1 MMSFET
7 GSRRWLL
14 ASVTASLLLLA
25 GGCGRQ
31 SVQAQAAGEADL
43 TPAAIRAADASAR
56 NDVLLASAEPFEA
69 LTEQAFT
76 ASWPEM
82 DSLIANARAAATN
95 AKRVLPSPLDATV
108 DSQAAEIAAAR
119 KSEDRSR
126 LALASVET
134 YRRLVES
141 QDPAVLQVPV
151 AVSLLDYAGFRYDAL
166 AQAPVVDWKAMDEA
180 ARFAGH
186 QWQSLAPAMRSK
198 ALPGVMTE
206 SIAAMSLAAKRHD
219 ATFARSAAATELAL
233 VDLIEEQA
241 AAQPRPS

>member
-1 MMSFET
+1 MTSFET

-14 ASVTASLLLLA
+14 ASVAASLLFA
-25 GGCGRQ
+25 TGCGRQ
-31 SVQAQAAGEADL
+31 PPQGQAAGESDL

-76 ASWPEM
+76 ASWPQM
-82 DSLIANARAAATN
+82 DNLIADARAAATN
-95 AKRVLPSPLDATV
+95 AKRVLPSPLDAAV
-108 DSQAAEIAAAR
+108 DRQAAAIAVAR
-119 KSEDRSR
+119 RSEDRSG

-166 AQAPVVDWKAMDEA
+166 AQSRIVDWKAMDES
-180 ARFAGH
+180 ARFAGA
-186 QWQSLAPAMRSK
+186 QWQALAPAMRSK

-206 SIAAMSLAAKRHD
+206 SIAAMSLAAKRRD
-219 ATFARSAAATELAL
+219 STFARSAAATELAL
-233 VDLIEEQA
+233 VDLLEEQA
-241 AAQPRPS
+241 AAQQRPS